1 LEVYHGR
8 SRPWS
13 RYFIASSHN
22 TYLMVNQISLA
33 SSREAYARCFR
44 IGCRSV
50 ELDCSDGK
58 PFIYHGLNMNSKIKF
73 LDVMKTLKGAC
84 LRDQWKEGRCSSR
97 TNQDGVSGEEVL
109 LDWLD
114 FI

>member
-1 LEVYHGR
+1 MEVYHGR

-22 TYLMVNQISLA
+22 TYLMGNQISLA
-33 SSREAYARCFR
+33 SSIEAYARCLR

-58 PFIYHGLNMNSKIKF
+58 PFIYHGLTMTSKIKF
-73 LDVMKTLKGAC
+73 LDVMKTI
-84 LRDQWKEGRCSSR
+84 KEYAFVTSEY
-97 TNQDGVSGEEVL
+97 TVST
-109 LDWLD
+109 WSCP
-114 FI
+114 